1 MIWYQIRRA
10 FAFGKVE
17 HPDLRPFLTWFPFLI
32 GLALAIG
39 CELLPVRPR
48 LTGDGSLSRHM
59 LTIFAILPGFY
70 IAALSAVATFS
81 REEMDFE
88 MPDPA
93 PKMMLRVGAH
103 DEKVSLTFR
112 MFLSHMFSYLTALS
126 FVAVFIFMAA
136 ELLEPSLRAFMLRV
150 PEALTLEENSEME
163 FSYPAVIQ
171 ASDGSVH
178 ITYTYNRTQIK
189 VSTCML
195 ISKVVLKLLL
205 LYYIWLLTCMS
216 LSRIFAL
223 FFLTEWCNL

>member
-150 PEALTLEENSEME
+150 PEALTLEEW
-163 FSYPAVIQ
+163 VL
-171 ASDGSVH
+171 SV
-178 ITYTYNRTQIK
+178 K
-189 VSTCML
+189 SLVAG
-195 ISKVVLKLLL
+195 
-205 LYYIWLLTCMS
+205 LLTGS
-216 LSRIFAL
+216 YLFLSFWLAAKIVLTTMIGLYFLAERIHRPSA
-223 FFLTEWCNL
+223 